1 MYTHIYQNSYIV
13 AIITFIVLSV
23 IFYFLQIG
31 NKVVMVN
38 GKIVRKFNWKYPLA
52 ITLVVWIIWHFYIYP
67 QATPNEKISC
77 PAEKHVKSKY
87 FTEKTEKMVDQK
99 IIMNN
104 WN

>member
-1 MYTHIYQNSYIV
+1 MYTHVYQNSYIV

-31 NKVVMVN
+31 SKVVMVN
-38 GKIVRKFNWKYPLA
+38 GKVVRKFNWKYPLA
-52 ITLVVWIIWHFYIYP
+52 ITLVVWIIWHFYLYP
-67 QATPNEKISC
+67 HATSNEKVSC
-77 PAEKHVKSKY
+77 PAKKDVKSKY
-87 FTEKTEKMVDQK
+87 FTEKMVDQK